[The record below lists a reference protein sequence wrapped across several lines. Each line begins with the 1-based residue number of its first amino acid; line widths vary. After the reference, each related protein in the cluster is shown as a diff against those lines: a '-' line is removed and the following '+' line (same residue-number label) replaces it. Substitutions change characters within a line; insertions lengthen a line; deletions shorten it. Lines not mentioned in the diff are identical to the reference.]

1 MSVAPEFAP
10 DVHIPAAARLRVL
23 RPVDGVFDVD
33 APIAYQ
39 PAASDP
45 EGDPIGYYPVAPVAR
60 PTAAVPAPAPTGA
73 GIRSGRPELP
83 TMYAAKRS
91 PVPAAPAAAAL
102 GAGVLDPDRWRHH
115 YVGAQAGDR
124 RRIDA
129 GLRIRPVS
137 SPGSVRVAAPVAPS
151 EVTAPV
157 RTAVAVGA
165 PVRLT
170 RRGLAVIAGASAV
183 VALALVGLAWLS
195 APTGAATAASA
206 VGPAVV
212 TVGPGDSLWS
222 IASAA
227 APNHDPRVEIAKIQQ
242 LNHLAGDTVAVGQQL
257 RVR

>member
-1 MSVAPEFAP
+1 MSVATEFAP
-10 DVHIPAAARLRVL
+10 DVQIPAAARMRVL
-23 RPVDGVFDVD
+23 RPVDEVFDVD

-39 PAASDP
+39 PATIDP
-45 EGDPIGYYPVAPVAR
+45 VADPIEYYPVAFEGTTASTVSAVSMAPVA
-60 PTAAVPAPAPTGA
+60 AV
-73 GIRSGRPELP
+73 SRPELP

-102 GAGVLDPDRWRHH
+102 GAGVFDPVRWRHH
-115 YVGAQAGDR
+115 HVGAQAGDR

-129 GLRIRPVS
+129 GLRIRPV
-137 SPGSVRVAAPVAPS
+137 PAPVVPL

-157 RTAVAVGA
+157 RTPVAVGA

-170 RRGLAVIAGASAV
+170 RRGLAVIAGASAA
-183 VALALVGLAWLS
+183 VAVALVGLAWLS
-195 APTGAATAASA
+195 APAGADASSA
-206 VGPAVV
+206 PAGPAVV

-227 APNHDPRVEIAKIQQ
+227 APNHDPRVEIAKIQR
-242 LNHLAGDTVAVGQQL
+242 LNHLAGDTVAVGAQL

>member
-1 MSVAPEFAP
+1 MSVATEFAP
-10 DVHIPAAARLRVL
+10 DVHIPAAARMRVL
-23 RPVDGVFDVD
+23 RPVDEVFDVD

-45 EGDPIGYYPVAPVAR
+45 ESDPIGYYPVAPVAR
-60 PTAAVPAPAPTGA
+60 PAVSAVAAAPVVRP
-73 GIRSGRPELP
+73 GRPELP

-115 YVGAQAGDR
+115 HVGAQAGDR

-129 GLRIRPVS
+129 GLRIRPVP
-137 SPGSVRVAAPVAPS
+137 SPGSVRVAAVAPS

-157 RTAVAVGA
+157 RTAVAVGV

-183 VALALVGLAWLS
+183 VALALVAMAWLS
-195 APTGAATAASA
+195 APAGADAAAATA
-206 VGPAVV
+206 GPAVI
-212 TVGPGDSLWS
+212 TVESGDSLWS

-227 APNHDPRVEIAKIQQ
+227 APNHDPRVEIVKIQQ